1 MKGNIDMNLLLV
13 IDLQKEFINEFTK
26 KSISEISNLINSKKF
41 NKILFTKFVNN
52 KGNPT
57 FKKLNWE
64 GCMDEESSKIC
75 LDVKDNYVMN
85 KETYT
90 AYNEELIGYIKN
102 NDIKNI
108 YLCGIDIDCCVL
120 VTALNLFENNYNVY
134 ILKDYCYSMSGEE
147 RKKLVI
153 DILKHNIGDKY
164 II

>member
-1 MKGNIDMNLLLV
+1 MNLLLV

-41 NKILFTKFVNN
+41 DKILFTKFINN
-52 KGNPT
+52 KDNPI
-57 FKKLNWE
+57 FKKLNWG
-64 GCMDEESSKIC
+64 GCMNEESSKIC
-75 LDVKDNYVMN
+75 IDVENNYVMD

-120 VTALNLFENNYNVY
+120 VSALNLFENNYNVY

-153 DILKHNIGDKY
+153 DILKHNIGGDY
-164 II
+164 IV